1 MGFQFPTL
9 PEHLS
14 RRAKK
19 DLHRIAREEL
29 QKPQHSVRVHDYG
42 DFQII
47 VSDES
52 FVEIHTGH
60 GMPLMCD
67 KSILQTF
74 IGKWNDPRAMH
85 EVVAQLTGFE
95 RD

>member
-9 PEHLS
+9 PEPLS
-14 RRAKK
+14 RQAKK

-29 QKPQHSVRVHDYG
+29 QKSQHSVRVHDYG
-42 DFQII
+42 DFRII
-47 VSDES
+47 VSDGN

-67 KSILQTF
+67 KSILQAF
-74 IGKWNDPRAMH
+74 IGKWHDSRAMH